1 MSWISR
7 HKLPVILTA
16 IALVLAAVAVV
27 VVTAF
32 IQPRHQ
38 QENDYATATKRLAAA
53 QKANQKAHDAF
64 DTALKSVTELR
75 TSMAELPDAP
85 KGLFPAASLAKFT
98 ADVKD
103 LDQAAS
109 TQAPTALTDLPKG
122 DVSYSV
128 ATKALTRARTGVMEN
143 TTITKQ
149 ATDSVQNT
157 LAGVHGDL
165 QDAASAVS
173 DQAQSVLVA
182 NQGATDAAQTAF
194 AASSDISGDGD
205 SDSIVQGLK
214 AYIAAGKQ
222 VIAENKEHPAVVED
236 DEPETEPSEATSPS
250 PDPQPTV
257 TAQPSPTPPP
267 TKAPSKAPS
276 PSPTTAPVDHTP
288 HVVANG
294 QYLKSCTAPTTL
306 FTQET
311 RAGGTIT
318 INDELPY
325 TYQTYDTAVGFGVKV
340 SRCTAT

>member
-128 ATKALTRARTGVMEN
+128 ATKALTRARTGVME
-143 TTITKQ
+143 TPPSRSRRPTQSRTPSPACTVTCRMLRPLS
-149 ATDSVQNT
+149 ATRHSRCSLRTRVQPT
-157 LAGVHGDL
+157 PRRQLSLHRRT
-165 QDAASAVS
+165 SAV
-173 DQAQSVLVA
+173 
-182 NQGATDAAQTAF
+182 
-194 AASSDISGDGD
+194 
-205 SDSIVQGLK
+205 
-214 AYIAAGKQ
+214 
-222 VIAENKEHPAVVED
+222 
-236 DEPETEPSEATSPS
+236 
-250 PDPQPTV
+250 
-257 TAQPSPTPPP
+257 
-267 TKAPSKAPS
+267 
-276 PSPTTAPVDHTP
+276 
-288 HVVANG
+288 
-294 QYLKSCTAPTTL
+294 
-306 FTQET
+306 
-311 RAGGTIT
+311 
-318 INDELPY
+318 
-325 TYQTYDTAVGFGVKV
+325 
-340 SRCTAT
+340 TATPTASFRG